1 MSLWSRIANV
11 FRSDRL
17 NQEIDEELKS
27 HVEEAIANGRD
38 PDEIRKAF
46 GVSARYREESR
57 DFRLLGCLDSV
68 RTDLIS
74 DGDNLPRSRRRPLPP
89 SCH

>member
-38 PDEIRKAF
+38 PDEVRKAF
-46 GVSARYREESR
+46 GVFVRYREEAAIS
-57 DFRLLGCLDSV
+57 GCWHGW
-68 RTDLIS
+68 I
-74 DGDNLPRSRRRPLPP
+74 PFAPI
-89 SCH
+89 